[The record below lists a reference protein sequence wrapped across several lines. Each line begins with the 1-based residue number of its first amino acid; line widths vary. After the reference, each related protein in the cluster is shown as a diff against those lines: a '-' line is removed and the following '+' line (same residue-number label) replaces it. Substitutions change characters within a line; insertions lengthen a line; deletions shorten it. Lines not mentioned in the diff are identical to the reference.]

1 MVYTK
6 EQVSAWKKKHG
17 DIFEI
22 EVGGKSCIVRKPT
35 RKDLSYLSVIKDLIK
50 MSETMLRQLWV
61 DGDTAIQEDDEYFL
75 PVIPKL
81 EEVMKIKEAQIKK
94 TLADAE
100 VPGAE
105 DGDVLFLN
113 TMLRYYMHMDPDTL
127 SDEEWAHTI
136 RYLIDIRRMEA
147 KAANGQHS

>member
-94 TLADAE
+94 L
-100 VPGAE
+100 
-105 DGDVLFLN
+105 
-113 TMLRYYMHMDPDTL
+113 
-127 SDEEWAHTI
+127 
-136 RYLIDIRRMEA
+136 
-147 KAANGQHS
+147 